1 MLREFAETPEKCC
14 ACGACVSACPIKPKA
29 MRFVEDEEGFL
40 YPKIDEERCI
50 NCGAC
55 ERACFYRQGL
65 LDWPDKLSGK
75 KMSFAVQM
83 KDVATRLRCQSGGMS
98 SLLVDT
104 VLSKGGIVYGCI
116 LDERFNAVYSRITTK
131 QESER
136 LRGSKYVQA
145 STNDVYETVRED
157 LKRGDVVLFLGTPCY
172 TEGLLSY
179 LHGKFRENLLVVDIV
194 CHGVPSPKLWRDF
207 LTYRRKQEGK
217 KITKV
222 NFRDK
227 EHFGWHSHVESLW
240 FDGKRKSST
249 IYTEI
254 FYSHVALRP
263 SCLACPFT
271 STDRHSDITISDCW
285 GLEKNLPSF
294 DDNRGTSLAIINTET
309 GRKWFQYGTVNADI
323 IPVELK
329 DYMQPQLQHP
339 STCNS
344 EYRVKFWRDYNGKG
358 YSYIFKEYGHDSL
371 YWKIRKRASS
381 VKLIRMVVKS
391 IRNIIR

>member
-14 ACGACVSACPIKPKA
+14 ACGACVSACPTEPKSI
-29 MRFVEDEEGFL
+29 RFVEDEEGFL
-40 YPKIDEERCI
+40 YPQIDEEHCI
-50 NCGAC
+50 HCKAC
-55 ERACFYRQGL
+55 EQACFYRQGL

-83 KDVATRLRCQSGGMS
+83 KDTDTRLRCQSGGMS

-116 LDERFNAVYSRITTK
+116 LDEKFNAVYGRITTN

-145 STNDVYETVRED
+145 STNGIYETVKGD
-157 LKRGDVVLFLGTPCY
+157 LKQGELVLFLGTPCY
-172 TEGLLSY
+172 AEGLLSY
-179 LHGKFRENLLVVDIV
+179 LHGKFRENLILVDII

-207 LTYRRKQEGK
+207 LTYRREQEGK
-217 KITKV
+217 EITKV

-240 FDGKRKSST
+240 FGDERKSST
-249 IYTEI
+249 IYTTI
-254 FYSHVALRP
+254 FYAHVAFRH

-285 GLEKNLPSF
+285 GLEKKIPSF
-294 DDNRGTSLAIINTET
+294 DDNRGTSLAIVNTEM
-309 GRKWFQYGTVNADI
+309 GRKWFQYGMVNADI
-323 IPVELK
+323 VPVDLK

-339 STCNS
+339 SSCDPDRRT
-344 EYRVKFWRDYNGKG
+344 KFWSNYKCKG

-371 YWKIRKRASS
+371 YWRIRRKAAS
-381 VKLIRMVVKS
+381 VKLIQMIVKS
-391 IRNIIR
+391 IRSLTC